1 MGSRF
6 TGGSDETAGVTQL
19 RCPAARQIGPKRKGS
34 RVAGLLPSYD
44 GWSHPIASPR
54 LSIKT
59 GAPRLH
65 RLSHMDERT
74 VTTRA
79 QPANTTLVLTL
90 TAFLRAAAT
99 HRHKPCTTCDAA
111 PKQALC
117 LSRRG
122 TTATSTDRGGTGSG
136 ENEAQQLLTCDLVFG
151 PIFAGKFQF
160 SGTSPGGRWT
170 RKDHEEIEVH
180 GGTDC
185 LHPAAG

>member
-1 MGSRF
+1 MRQLELRSFAVLPQDRSVQKEK
-6 TGGSDETAGVTQL
+6 GGLSPSL
-19 RCPAARQIGPKRKGS
+19 S

-79 QPANTTLVLTL
+79 QPANRTLVLTL

-136 ENEAQQLLTCDLVFG
+136 ENEAQQLYASVVRLLDQE
-151 PIFAGKFQF
+151 AGQPPRPCAFRHR
-160 SGTSPGGRWT
+160 PGGYPRYP
-170 RKDHEEIEVH
+170 RRHF
-180 GGTDC
+180 
-185 LHPAAG
+185 HPDGRLR